1 MTAPNDVPVEAQQE
15 IAKAIDTAL
24 AKPQQAQ
31 GFLNNIPNINLGEAK
46 GKVTGALDTVLGAID
61 TIQQY
66 NWILGKYADPIQK
79 FEDALRKVRG
89 WLN

>member
-1 MTAPNDVPVEAQQE
+1 MTAPNDVPVEAQQQ
-15 IAKAIDTAL
+15 IARAIDTAL
-24 AKPQQAQ
+24 AKPNQAQ
-31 GFLNNIPNINLGEAK
+31 GFLSNIPNINLGEAK
-46 GKVTGALDTVLGAID
+46 GKVTGVLDTVLGAID

-89 WLN
+89 WLD